1 MFLSFHKY
9 VNYYKRGKTVIKKM
23 FGLLT
28 FIIDSVSK
36 IGFFSFFL
44 FQKNPIILWFNE
56 PKCSKL
62 ILLVSNGIF
71 FRVQNYIR

>member
-9 VNYYKRGKTVIKKM
+9 VNYYKRGKTVLNKM

-28 FIIDSVSK
+28 FIMDLVSK

-44 FQKNPIILWFNE
+44 FEMNPL
-56 PKCSKL
+56 
-62 ILLVSNGIF
+62 
-71 FRVQNYIR
+71 FRVF